1 MKILRTLV
9 LASLALVLACG
20 PLQADELAD
29 YQDKVAAALTKD
41 KIQSMMAMAQVL
53 RDAGASYQD
62 AYTVP
67 TVLAQRY
74 QPGES
79 LRVMIGIYQFDAL
92 YSASFGR
99 KKEAVDFL
107 AARTKLVDKMNLRGQ
122 VDVSALF
129 PKKLD
134 AMMKNPESATLK
146 GIIAAYAENADM
158 YREMMDKQIGFET
171 IEASLYGFVLEGLYV
186 TSNSILASGM
196 DPEVMAVLQHVV
208 PLIQPAISL
217 YESFTD
223 LDNYATYVDP
233 DNFLEVSER
242 SAWLKVIVKMIAD
255 RGGKLTEKQVRAI
268 AEIVTK
274 ERAAVL
280 AVIR

>member
-1 MKILRTLV
+1 MTILRTFV

-20 PLQADELAD
+20 PLRADELAK

-41 KIQSMMAMAQVL
+41 KITSMMALAQVL

-79 LRVMIGIYQFDAL
+79 LRVMIGVYQFDAL
-92 YSASFGR
+92 YAASFGR
-99 KKEAVDFL
+99 KKQAVDFL
-107 AARTKLVDKMNLRGQ
+107 AARSKLVDKMNLRGQ

-134 AMMKNPESATLK
+134 AMLKNPESATLDGLIK
-146 GIIAAYAENADM
+146 AYADNAGM

-186 TSNSILASGM
+186 SSSSLLASGM
-196 DPEVMAVLQHVV
+196 DPEVMTVVGHIV

-242 SAWLKVIVKMIAD
+242 AAWLKIIVKMIAD
-255 RGGKLTEKQVRAI
+255 KGGKLTEKQVRAI

-280 AVIR
+280 SVIR